1 MKKFK
6 KAMRIL
12 LACTFAV
19 TMAMP
24 IFACGDSGTSSGSGG
39 QNQEQGKEGQ
49 VNTISA
55 SLLDGKV
62 ANFLSASGIAIQDK
76 TRNGDTVSAM
86 KAKSGA
92 RNIVASAEENTTITQ
107 PEAEL
112 VKQTE
117 SGVQD
122 VHFHEEE
129 EGSYTEWNDAY
140 EVHHHDGQ
148 PCEVENCEQVSD
160 EILAQEQE
168 KPTVI
173 SLDARVN
180 KLYNTGKY
188 TFLCVS
194 SAVEGQISLF
204 TRTSR
209 INMELSQ
216 IFWHNYG
223 TWLNVEDHYYS
234 EENPAYT
241 VSYMRVETEEK
252 SGMILVKRSD
262 SEEGYHYSN
271 YWSDDFNQS
280 YLIDNETGKT
290 YSLSALPYIY
300 SVQNGVI
307 RVAGE
312 NGSLRIYQPK
322 IVDGEL
328 SLTEVEIPESVE
340 MNYDISKP
348 LIDIYGNVVFT
359 TRTHLYETDEYG
371 EIHKDGFI
379 IAGTNNELAQSLS
392 NNNGRYGFFKASAYS
407 SANRYLLGSDG
418 RIYRFDF
425 RGETAS
431 IPVHVLNEQGQWSD
445 VPETAHAVFT
455 GNDRWFTNISVNAA
469 KQQYLLLTQISN
481 GKAYFVNA
489 ALGTDLIFTRNTD
502 VGMYNEVGYFVG
514 VSALPT
520 DGSPDTAMQEF
531 MNYAATSEAMDS
543 SSIVYCVGDTAFA
556 YEDKITNELVIWD
569 RATETKQRIAAGEVI
584 EGSLKGWRLCFMQDK
599 AYMSTC
605 FQANTANG
613 AYYVSYDEE
622 NPTKAW
628 SEYSQTPIEKT
639 DDLDAYYRLLKDKN

>member
-1 MKKFK
+1 MKNLK
-6 KAMRIL
+6 KAVNVL
-12 LACTFAV
+12 LATTFAV
-19 TMAMP
+19 TMSMP
-24 IFACGDSGTSSGSGG
+24 LFACGDSGSQKQEEGKGS
-39 QNQEQGKEGQ
+39 Q

-76 TRNGDTVSAM
+76 TQNEGTVSAM

-107 PEAEL
+107 PETEL
-112 VKQTE
+112 VKQTG

-122 VHFHEEE
+122 VHFHDEE

-223 TWLNVEDHYYS
+223 AWLNVEDHYYS

-379 IAGTNNELAQSLS
+379 IAGANSEFAQSLS
-392 NNNGRYGFFKASAYS
+392 NNNDRYGFFKASAYS

-425 RGETAS
+425 RGETTS
-431 IPVHVLNEQGQWSD
+431 IPVHVLNDQGQWSD
-445 VPETAHAVFT
+445 VPKTAYAVFT

-469 KQQYLLLTQISN
+469 KQQYLLLTQISG

-489 ALGTDLIFTRNTD
+489 ALGTDLMFTRNTN
-502 VGMYNEVGYFVG
+502 VEEYNNVGYFVG
-514 VSALPT
+514 ISALPT
-520 DGSPDTAMQEF
+520 DGSPDTEMQEF
-531 MNYAATSEAMDS
+531 MNYVTTSGAMDS

-556 YEDKITNELVIWD
+556 YEDKVTNELVIWD
-569 RATETKQRIAAGEVI
+569 RATETKQRIAVGDVV
-584 EGSLKGWRLCFMQDK
+584 EGSVKGWHLCFMQDEF
-599 AYMSTC
+599 MTSC
-605 FQANTANG
+605 FQANTENG
-613 AYYVSYDEE
+613 TYYVSYEE
-622 NPTKAW
+622 SNPSKAW
-628 SEYSQTPIEKT
+628 NEYSTSPIAKT
-639 DDLDAYYRLLKDKN
+639 ENLDAYYRLLRDKEKEGSIR